1 MKTLGIIGS
10 GVLGLQMAHYAIT
23 DKHYD
28 KVVFI
33 DDFATEK
40 EKNGYAIIGN
50 TNEVEKLHKEGSF
63 DELIIGIGYNHLN
76 IRKELYK
83 RFSNIIP
90 FGKIIH
96 STCWLDSTA
105 IIKDGCFLYPNST
118 IDYKSIIMENTIIA
132 NDCTIAH
139 DVHIGS
145 HSFFSARIAVAGFV
159 VIEEQCFLGINSTI
173 IDNIKIIAN
182 TQTGAGTI
190 VIKNIEK
197 PGLYVGNPVK
207 FIR

>member
-10 GVLGLQMAHYAIT
+10 GILGLQMAHYAIT
-23 DKHYD
+23 DKHYK

-33 DDFATEK
+33 DDFAVK
-40 EKNGYAIIGN
+40 GKKNGYSIVGK
-50 TNEVEKLHKEGSF
+50 TNELQDLYKEGLF
-63 DELIIGIGYNHLN
+63 DEIIIGIGYKHLQV
-76 IRKELYK
+76 RKELYE

-105 IIKDGCFLYPNST
+105 IIKEGCFFYPNST

-139 DVHIGS
+139 DVIING

-159 VIEEQCFLGINSTI
+159 VTGEQCFFGINSTI
-173 IDNIKIIAN
+173 IDNIKITAN
-182 TQTGAGTI
+182 TQIGAGTI
-190 VIKNIEK
+190 VIKKIEK
-197 PGLYVGNPVK
+197 PGLYVGNPAK
-207 FIR
+207 FVR

>member
-1 MKTLGIIGS
+1 MKTLCIIGS
-10 GVLGLQMAHYAIT
+10 GILGLQIAHYVIT
-23 DKHYD
+23 DKHYN

-40 EKNGYAIIGN
+40 EKNGYSIIGN
-50 TNEVEKLHKEGSF
+50 INDVEKLFKQNFF
-63 DELIIGIGYNHLN
+63 DELIIGIGYNHLK
-76 IRKELYK
+76 IRKELFEK
-83 RFSNIIP
+83 LSNKIP
-90 FGKIIH
+90 FATIVH
-96 STCWLDSTA
+96 STCWLDPTVK
-105 IIKDGCFLYPNST
+105 IMKGCFLYPNST
-118 IDYKSIIMENTIIA
+118 IDYRSVVSENTIIA

-145 HSFFSARIAVAGFV
+145 HSFFSARIAVAGYV
-159 VIEEQCFLGINSTI
+159 VIEEQCFLGINTTI

-197 PGLYVGNPVK
+197 PGLYVGNPAK